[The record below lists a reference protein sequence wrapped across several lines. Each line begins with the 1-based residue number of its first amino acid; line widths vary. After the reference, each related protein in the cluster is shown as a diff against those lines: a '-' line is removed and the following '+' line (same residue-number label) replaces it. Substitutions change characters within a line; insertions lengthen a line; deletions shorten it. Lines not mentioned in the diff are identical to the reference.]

1 MSTYEIA
8 PGSILQRMYLKS
20 RLRKLKMQG
29 KRFLEV
35 GAGTGYNSRI
45 LLEEGMK
52 GIGLDLN
59 PESCE
64 LNKQMNEL
72 YIGKKL
78 YSVSNQNFFELGSEV
93 KYDLI
98 ISCMV
103 IEHLSDDD
111 VLKYFEKCKSLLST
125 NGIII
130 TLVPSA
136 MKYWGIEDEIA
147 GHFKRY
153 SFDCFSKIANNSS
166 LKINHIAGLTY
177 PLSNI
182 LFSLS
187 NYLVKKAE
195 GHKADLAMEERTVKS
210 SNRKVMFKT
219 DYPMY
224 FKLLLNEITL
234 WPFYLLQ
241 ILNSK
246 NPDSMVI
253 YAEIKNH

>member
-1 MSTYEIA
+1 MPTYEIA

-20 RLRKLKMQG
+20 RLRKLQMQG
-29 KRFLEV
+29 KRFIEV

-52 GIGLDLN
+52 GIGFDLN
-59 PESCE
+59 AESCE

-72 YIGKKL
+72 YIGKEL
-78 YSVSNQNFFELGSEV
+78 YSVSNQNFFDLGIDS
-93 KYDLI
+93 KFDLI

-103 IEHLSDDD
+103 IEHLSDED
-111 VLKYFEKCKSLLST
+111 VVKYFAKCKSLLHT
-125 NGIII
+125 NGVII
-130 TLVPSA
+130 TLVPSS

-153 SFDCFSKIANNSS
+153 SFDCFRKIASKSS
-166 LKINHIAGLTY
+166 LKIHHIAGLTF

-195 GHKADLAMEERTVKS
+195 GHKASLTMEDRTVKS
-210 SNRKVMFKT
+210 SNRKVLFKT
-219 DYPMY
+219 DYPFY

-253 YAEIKNH
+253 YAEIKQ